1 MTRASASNSR
11 ASGVPPGRVLS
22 RRLSHF
28 WWTYQWPILILLW
41 FAMMVLGY
49 IGFWLYY
56 RTYPF
61 ERPHAAGDLLY
72 YTMQLV
78 PMISG
83 ALPHPVPIEL
93 EVSRHLLPIIE
104 GYAGVVAIV
113 IAISGGAAVLRIV
126 GMRDH
131 VVICG
136 LGRKGVLLARRFREL
151 GHSVVIVERDPDNS
165 RVVQCRDEGFIVL
178 VGDAAQP
185 ETLRHARVQVAA
197 QVIGVCGDDGVNA
210 GIVAVVQ
217 KVVAG
222 RRRAPVLCAVHIVDP
237 RLCELLREQELSPAF
252 AGYLRLE
259 LFNVYG
265 LGAREMLAEH
275 PLAGAENRPAPHPL
289 VVGLGQLGRSL
300 VVQLA
305 LEWQPRFR
313 ESGERLRVSVV
324 GRDAERRCEALK
336 QHYPR
341 LGQICEL
348 VPYAVDVRA
357 ADFQCAAC
365 VRDGDGRSDVTAAY
379 VCLEDETLALATSL
393 TLAHD
398 LRGSGVPIVVR
409 VDERAGLVTLAQ
421 AMYER
426 EEAGRAPSTSMHAY
440 PLLERTLYAFP
451 LLERTC
457 TPEIVLGGAHETLA
471 RAIHEEYVLHEL
483 ERGATAEDNPVLV
496 PFDALPKRL
505 QEANRSQADHI
516 GVKLTAAGYELEP
529 LTDWDADQFTFS
541 ASEVEQLS
549 ELEHERWVNDYRA
562 AGWRYAPGSKDPGA
576 KTHPDLV
583 SWGELPDEVREKDRE
598 AVRAIPRFLAKAGLQ
613 VCRLGGAA
621 ADEARLEAAGVG
633 RMS

>member
-1 MTRASASNSR
+1 
-11 ASGVPPGRVLS
+11 VPPSRVLS

-28 WWTYQWPILILLW
+28 WWTYQWPILIVLW

-61 ERPHAAGDLLY
+61 ERPHTPGDLMY

-83 ALPHPVPIEL
+83 ALPHPVPIAL
-93 EVSRHLLPIIE
+93 EISRHLLPVIE

-113 IAISGGAAVLRIV
+113 IAVSGGAAVLRVV

-136 LGRKGVLLARRFREL
+136 LGRKGALLARRFREL
-151 GHSVVIVERDPDNS
+151 GQSVVLVERDLDNA
-165 RVVQCRDEGFIVL
+165 RVAQCRDEGFIVL
-178 VGDAAQP
+178 IGDATQP

-210 GIVAVVQ
+210 GLIATVQ

-222 RRRAPVLCAVHIVDP
+222 RRRAPILCAVHVVDP

-252 AGYLRLE
+252 AGSLRLE
-259 LFNVYG
+259 LFNVYA

-275 PLAGAENRPAPHPL
+275 PPAGAPDAAAPHPL
-289 VVGLGQLGRSL
+289 VVGLGQLGRNL
-300 VVQLA
+300 IVQLA
-305 LEWQPRFR
+305 LDWQPRFR
-313 ESGERLRVSVV
+313 KTGERLRVSVV
-324 GRDAERRCEALK
+324 GRDAERRSEALR
-336 QHYPR
+336 QRYPR
-341 LGQICEL
+341 LAQICEL
-348 VPYAVDVRA
+348 VPYALDVRA

-365 VRDGDGRSDVTAAY
+365 IRDGDGRSDVTAAY
-379 VCLEDETLALATSL
+379 VCLEDETLSLATSL

-409 VDERAGLVTLAQ
+409 VDERAGLVALA
-421 AMYER
+421 
-426 EEAGRAPSTSMHAY
+426 RAKYRRDDEGGAPTTAMHAF

-471 RAIHEEYVLHEL
+471 RAIHDEYVLHEI

-496 PFDALPKRL
+496 PFDALPQRL

-516 GVKLTAAGYELEP
+516 GVKLTAAGYDLEP
-529 LTDWDADQFTFS
+529 LTDWDADRFTFS
-541 ASEVEQLS
+541 VAEVEQLS
-549 ELEHERWVNDYRA
+549 ELEHQRWVADYEV
-562 AGWRYAPGSKDPGA
+562 AGWRHACGPKDADA

-583 SWGELPDEVREKDRE
+583 PWDELPDEAREKDRE

-613 VCRLGGAA
+613 VRRVSGTVE
-621 ADEARLEAAGVG
+621 DEARGEVAGAE
-633 RMS
+633 RP

>member
-1 MTRASASNSR
+1 MMRTPASSSP
-11 ASGVPPGRVLS
+11 ASGVPPSRVFS
-22 RRLSHF
+22 RRLAHF
-28 WWTYQWPILILLW
+28 WWTYQWPILIVLW

-61 ERPHAAGDLLY
+61 ERPHTAGDLIY

-83 ALPHPVPIEL
+83 ALPHPVPIAL
-93 EVSRHLLPIIE
+93 EISRHLLPVIE

-113 IAISGGAAVLRIV
+113 IAVSGGAAVLRIV

-136 LGRKGVLLARRFREL
+136 LGRKGALLARRFREL
-151 GHSVVIVERDPDNS
+151 GHSVVLVERDSENPQ
-165 RVVQCRDEGFIVL
+165 VAQCRDEGLIVL
-178 VGDAAQP
+178 IGDATQP
-185 ETLRHARVQVAA
+185 ETLRHARLQVAA
-197 QVIGVCGDDGVNA
+197 QVIGVCGDDAVNA
-210 GIVAVVQ
+210 GLVASVQ

-222 RRRAPVLCAVHIVDP
+222 RRRAPILCAVHVVDP

-252 AGYLRLE
+252 AGSLRLE

-275 PLAGAENRPAPHPL
+275 PPASAPHAAAPHPL

-305 LEWQPRFR
+305 LDWQPRFR
-313 ESGERLRVSVV
+313 ETGARLRVSVV
-324 GRDAERRCEALK
+324 GRDAERRSEALR
-336 QHYPR
+336 QRYPR

-348 VPYAVDVRA
+348 VPYTLDVRA

-365 VRDGDGRSDVTAAY
+365 IRDADGRSDVTAAY
-379 VCLEDETLALATSL
+379 VCLEDETLSLATSL

-409 VDERAGLVTLAQ
+409 VDERAGLVALA
-421 AMYER
+421 
-426 EEAGRAPSTSMHAY
+426 RAKYRRDDEGGAPATAMHAF

-471 RAIHEEYVLHEL
+471 RAIHDEYVLHEV

-496 PFDALPKRL
+496 PFDALPQRL
-505 QEANRSQADHI
+505 QEANHSQADHI
-516 GVKLTAAGYELEP
+516 GVKLTAAGYGLEP

-541 ASEVEQLS
+541 AAEVEQLS
-549 ELEHERWVNDYRA
+549 ELEHQRWVADYEA
-562 AGWRYAPGSKDPGA
+562 AGWHHASSPKDADA

-583 SWGELPDEVREKDRE
+583 LWDDLPDEAREKDRE

-613 VCRLGGAA
+613 VRRVSGTVE
-621 ADEARLEAAGVG
+621 DEARGEVAGAE
-633 RMS
+633 RP